1 MELDKFDYSIDG
13 KHLYANTMIKDNDD
27 IDTRKTASN
36 SQQQSKRMFWNSRKN
51 DLTPIIW

>member
-13 KHLYANTMIKDNDD
+13 KHLYANTMMKDNDD
-27 IDTRKTASN
+27 INTRKTASK
-36 SQQQSKRMFWNSRKN
+36 SQQQNKRMFWNSRKN